1 MMTVTEVMNRTG
13 VRDSATIYKWIEN
26 GWLQAEEDDSKDDRC
41 KYLIPNANFFKFT
54 SHIHHWI
61 EDFDKTHKD
70 PLTSKEV
77 AEFEHVT
84 VSAINHRRVYN
95 KDFDDIFLLPLG
107 EAERKGRQPN
117 KIDKNKYLKYV
128 KNNRFSVNYVRKAFI
143 DFVEKPKKEVKVVEM
158 AEEPKTST
166 IDISPK
172 KDLVTFV
179 PTKVITMDVDN
190 VKKHDSSLKELADS
204 LMSKSVTTPIENES
218 EEDKIL
224 KLVKEIQAQKKELET
239 ILQKAEELETHLNE
253 KKTELNKVVADFIKK

>member
-26 GWLQAEEDDSKDDRC
+26 GWLQAEEDDSKDARC

-84 VSAINHRRVYN
+84 ASAINHRRVYN

-107 EAERKGRQPN
+107 EAKRKGRQPN

-128 KNNRFSVNYVRKAFI
+128 KNNRFSVNYVRKAFS
-143 DFVEKPKKEVKVVEM
+143 DYLEKPKKEVKVVEM

-166 IDISPK
+166 IDTPK

-179 PTKVITMDVDN
+179 APKVITMDVN
-190 VKKHDSSLKELADS
+190 DS

-224 KLVKEIQAQKKELET
+224 KLVKGIQAQKKELET
-239 ILQKAEELETHLNE
+239 ILQKAEELENQINA